1 MDCEQF
7 REALIEREPGPAERD
22 HAEGCAGCA
31 RLLLVTLPSSV
42 PIVLSAIHLVQGEP
56 AGMEVSA
63 RRERTRR
70 VPLLAAIAAGLLLG
84 ALGVRAALD
93 PDPTVETTTP
103 QSDVVAAVAVP
114 RASIAD
120 DLLGDGLDDAFDDPA
135 VDDLFDSPTD
145 ILSTAVLYR
154 SQP

>member
-1 MDCEQF
+1 MDCELF
-7 REALIEREPGPAERD
+7 RDALIEREPGPAERE

-42 PIVLSAIHLVQGEP
+42 PTVRPAIRLVQGEP
-56 AGMEVSA
+56 ASLEASA
-63 RRERTRR
+63 RRAP
-70 VPLLAAIAAGLLLG
+70 VVLAIAAGLLLG
-84 ALGVRAALD
+84 VLGVRAALD
-93 PDPTVETTTP
+93 VGPTGEP
-103 QSDVVAAVAVP
+103 ASPPSDVVAAVAVR

-135 VDDLFDSPTD
+135 TDDVFDSPTD
-145 ILSTAVLYR
+145 ILSTAVLHR